1 MMIPALSHRE
11 IGHSNIQF
19 ISLLAMYLDIRILS
33 TIWRWVPV
41 CVPLRTV
48 LHIATCFTTAVTV
61 AGDCN
66 LLRISTSTTP
76 DAPTTAAFWW
86 MWSSLGGSRQVR
98 IHISGYSMT
107 RHGLKRNRLS
117 REVSLISSG
126 KSRFSSRCIRPSVRG
141 PEVSINKL
149 LVLGLSFK
157 NNESNSKQSASRI
170 RENAMCCLLKRNSDA
185 TLF

>member
-1 MMIPALSHRE
+1 MHLGS
-11 IGHSNIQF
+11 S
-19 ISLLAMYLDIRILS
+19 ILS
-33 TIWRWVPV
+33 TRRKWVPV
-41 CVPLRTV
+41 HVPLGTV
-48 LHIATCFTTAVTV
+48 PYILARFTTSVTF

-126 KSRFSSRCIRPSVRG
+126 KSRFSSRCIRPMARG
-141 PEVSINKL
+141 PVVRINKL
-149 LVLGLSFK
+149 LVLGSTRTNYVLNF
-157 NNESNSKQSASRI
+157 QLI
-170 RENAMCCLLKRNSDA
+170 RLHVLCLEEKIR
-185 TLF
+185 